1 MRGRLLVSAGF
12 ILTMLFTSS
21 GIANAVTAYPTP
33 LVPPIIPANV
43 GSITVTSST
52 FSNGGTFPF
61 PNVSKGC
68 GSPSADGN
76 DVSPEISWTAGPA
89 GTASYVVTMYDTDAP
104 TGVGFWHWIVFNIPP
119 NVTSLPLDASRNM
132 PAGAIQGYG
141 DAGVSAYHGPCPPV
155 GDKPHH
161 YWITVSAMDKMFTGF
176 GAGSTGARVAFLMS
190 KVGKVLAR
198 GQYLGM
204 YGR

>member
-1 MRGRLLVSAGF
+1 MRVALAALIGSLALLTLSTAP
-12 ILTMLFTSS
+12 
-21 GIANAVTAYPTP
+21 ANAVTAYPIS
-33 LVPPIIPANV
+33 LVQPIFPADM
-43 GSITVTSST
+43 GTLTVTSST
-52 FSNGGTFPF
+52 FSNGGTIPF

-68 GSPSADGN
+68 GSAQADGQ
-76 DVSPEISWTAGPA
+76 DISPQISWSAGPA
-89 GTASYVVTMYDTDAP
+89 GTASYVVTIYDTDAP

-119 NVTSLPLDASRNM
+119 SVTSFPADASRNM
-132 PAGAIQGYG
+132 VAGAIQGFG

-161 YWITVSAMDKMFTGF
+161 YFITVSAMDKMFTGF
-176 GAGSTGARVAFLMS
+176 GPTAGGARVAFLMS

-198 GQYLGM
+198 GQYVGL